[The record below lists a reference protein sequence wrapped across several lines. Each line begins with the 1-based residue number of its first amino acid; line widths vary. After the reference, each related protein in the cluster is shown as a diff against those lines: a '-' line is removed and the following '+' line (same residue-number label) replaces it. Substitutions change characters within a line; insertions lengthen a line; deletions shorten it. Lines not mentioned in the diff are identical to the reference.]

1 MVVVHVG
8 ARKKYLEALR
18 RKERGVNI
26 TVVPLFLFE
35 RTSGPVLTFKYL
47 CDGSPGMGLSQI
59 LSKFEPF
66 NSGFMTF
73 FQFQESLDLI
83 FEPDLIHVHST
94 HSRMLKIMCSVY
106 LWTFEKK

>member
-8 ARKKYLEALR
+8 ARKKCLPTLEALR
-18 RKERGVNI
+18 RKERVVNI
-26 TVVPLFLFE
+26 SVVALFLFE
-35 RTSGPVLTFKYL
+35 RTCGPVLTFKYL

-83 FEPDLIHVHST
+83 FEPDPIYVHTT
-94 HSRMLKIMCSVY
+94 HFPMLKSM
-106 LWTFEKK
+106 